1 VVGDEVLGA
10 LTDPGQVAYAQLA
23 AAAKRGRDLEPGRIS
38 QRGGRAGGAL
48 RRLTRRPGE
57 PQLLGA
63 RQVEAQQ
70 FAAVISHLVIIAIVD
85 MTPQVSTTSMWG

>member
-1 VVGDEVLGA
+1 MVGDEVLGA
-10 LTDPGQVAYAQLA
+10 LADPGEVTHAQLA
-23 AAAKRGRDLEPGRIS
+23 AAAKRGRDLKPGRIT
-38 QRGGRAGGAL
+38 QRGGRAGGSFRQL
-48 RRLTRRPGE
+48 PRGSGE